1 MTDMQAALGLCQ
13 LDALE
18 DILASRRRLA
28 ERYNAAFADVPFL
41 QTPFDPEY
49 AQRTWQSYCVRLL
62 PGSPVGRNELMQLL
76 LDEGVPTRRGVM
88 AIHHEGAYPDV
99 TAELPHTDAAAADVL
114 MLPLFADLT
123 DEQQDHV
130 IDRICFHAA
139 ALAA

>member
-1 MTDMQAALGLCQ
+1 
-13 LDALE
+13 
-18 DILASRRRLA
+18 
-28 ERYNAAFADVPFL
+28 
-41 QTPFDPEY
+41 
-49 AQRTWQSYCVRLL
+49 
-62 PGSPVGRNELMQLL
+62 MQLL

-99 TAELPHTDAAAADVL
+99 TAALPNTDAAAADVL

-130 IDRICFHAA
+130 IARVTAHAM